1 MNGRFSMAKRIVGG
15 SALALATASALCALT
30 IRDAIVPSAII
41 LFGVPWLLRIG
52 LLVIAWLLLRP
63 VSGKWVPLTAV
74 IVLTISILQGLR
86 SYRYADEPADRAGS
100 FKITLWNTGR
110 NLWKM
115 PREWPALVKPETKLV
130 VLIEAGAFPDDSWQR
145 FTATHP
151 DLTWKQLE
159 GGIVVGVRGKL
170 LDTAA
175 FRDAGRFRC
184 HRLRVEIDGT
194 RWSVLAIDIPSQ
206 PWLLREP
213 YLDRIRSVA
222 ENERCLI
229 LGDFNTPPDARGFD
243 AWRNHFTLANDSG
256 RKGFQETWLYGF
268 PVLTLDQLWLSR
280 DLRNVST
287 TKTPTLR
294 SDHVRMTFEVG
305 ASPGVGQ

>member
-1 MNGRFSMAKRIVGG
+1 MSGRFPKARQIAGG
-15 SALALATASALCALT
+15 SALALAIASAVCALT
-30 IRDAIVPSAII
+30 IRDAIIPSAI
-41 LFGVPWLLRIG
+41 LFFGVPWLLRIG
-52 LLVIAWLLLRP
+52 LLGIAWLLLRP
-63 VSGKWVPLTAV
+63 ISRKLLFCIAV
-74 IVLTISILQGLR
+74 LFVGSLCEGSR
-86 SYRYADEPADRAGS
+86 SFQWSFPPPASNGS
-100 FKITLWNTGR
+100 FKVTLWNTGR

-115 PREWPALVKPETKLV
+115 PREWPALVESETKLV
-130 VLIEAGAFPDDSWQR
+130 VLIEAGAFPEDSWQR

-159 GGIVVGVRGKL
+159 GGIVVGVRGRL
-170 LDTAA
+170 LDTTA
-175 FRDAGRFRC
+175 FGDAGRFRC

-194 RWSVLAIDIPSQ
+194 DYSVLAIDIPSQ

-213 YLDRIRSVA
+213 YLDRIRKVA
-222 ENERCLI
+222 PNERCLI

-243 AWRNHFTLANDSG
+243 AWKDRFNLANDSG
-256 RKGFQETWLYGF
+256 RNGFQETWLYGL

-294 SDHVRMTFEVG
+294 SDHGRMTFEVG
-305 ASPGVGQ
+305 AR